1 MLHEIARLC
10 KGPSCILW
18 VLRAQTLLAAS
29 VERCDLMQ
37 VIKGADVV
45 QNIEKAKTNKDD
57 KPYDDIK
64 IVNIE
69 VKGSVE

>member
-1 MLHEIARLC
+1 MCPLDAES
-10 KGPSCILW
+10 PD
-18 VLRAQTLLAAS
+18 LAGS
-29 VERCDLMQ
+29 QLERCDLMQ

-64 IVNIE
+64 IINIE